1 VVTELGLFGVECFTP
16 VIAID
21 AAGDYELKLGLNP
34 NLLLARSP
42 PSYLASLSLSFLF
55 YCM

>member
-1 VVTELGLFGVECFTP
+1 MVTELGLFGVECFTP

-42 PSYLASLSLSFLF
+42 PSHLASLSLGFLF

>member
-1 VVTELGLFGVECFTP
+1 MVTELGLFGVERFTP

-21 AAGDYELKLGLNP
+21 AARDYELKLGLNP
-34 NLLLARSP
+34 NLLFARSLP
-42 PSYLASLSLSFLF
+42 GYLASLSLSFLF